1 MKYAVVWMKQKKKG
15 TARQQAIFY
24 NLDDAALWE
33 QHINKTQH
41 CRTDIIPIYG
51 DSWASVH

>member
-1 MKYAVVWMKQKKKG
+1 
-15 TARQQAIFY
+15 
-24 NLDDAALWE
+24 LDDAALWE

-51 DSWASVH
+51 ESWTFKQRVKHQVMSLRRL